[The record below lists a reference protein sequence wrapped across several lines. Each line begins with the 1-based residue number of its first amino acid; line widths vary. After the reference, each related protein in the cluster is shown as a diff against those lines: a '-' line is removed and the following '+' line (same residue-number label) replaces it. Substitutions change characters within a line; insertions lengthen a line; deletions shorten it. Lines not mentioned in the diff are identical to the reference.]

1 MNKRSSVTRKSVDAL
16 TLTSIT
22 PHPVA
27 KNARQRTNMSL
38 KESWQM
44 TESKILTVREPQE
57 QKCSEKP

>member
-38 KESWQM
+38 KES
-44 TESKILTVREPQE
+44 
-57 QKCSEKP
+57 